1 MKKRVDELYSSIKKW
16 MEICPEYTRA
26 FMNFLNVVSKPTK
39 LDRKTKELIA
49 VALSVYAQCEWCIA
63 FHVKNALDNGATPEE
78 IRDASW
84 IAVVM
89 GGGPKL
95 SYMQLVE
102 KALEEYLSEKK

>member
-1 MKKRVDELYSSIKKW
+1 MMKERLDELYSSIKKW
-16 MEICPEYTRA
+16 MEICPDYTRA
-26 FMNFLNVVSKPTK
+26 FMDFLNTATKPTK
-39 LDRKTKELIA
+39 LDRRIKELIA

-63 FHVKNALDNGATPEE
+63 FHVKNALDAGATPDE

-84 IAVVM
+84 MAVVM

-102 KALEEYLSEKK
+102 KALEEYLGE